1 MAGRFP
7 MSAQF
12 DAVGHEQVDIS
23 GLNVQDVQWWVL
35 PDPGRAYI
43 VDIESGGDEFN
54 RRVFEVTSD

>member
-1 MAGRFP
+1 